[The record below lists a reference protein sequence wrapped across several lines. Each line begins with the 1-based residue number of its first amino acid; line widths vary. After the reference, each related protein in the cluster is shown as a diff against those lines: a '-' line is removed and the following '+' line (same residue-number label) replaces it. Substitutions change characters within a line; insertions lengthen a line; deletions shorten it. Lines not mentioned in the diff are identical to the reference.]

1 VKCEEVVAAMDF
13 PPIDEWGPNQNQII
27 EIM

>member
-1 VKCEEVVAAMDF
+1 VVAAMDF